1 MLRSIT
7 LPQNL
12 ASRHSRNGSDGWE
25 GVTLDSD
32 SLCTLCFM
40 RLQKK
45 TPNESTFGLFSSDF
59 ELKYMFVE
67 PYLRNASS
75 QYDQASITHLYK
87 IFCNVLLI
95 ILK

>member
-1 MLRSIT
+1 MH
-7 LPQNL
+7 
-12 ASRHSRNGSDGWE
+12 AVFYVVAKE
-25 GVTLDSD
+25 
-32 SLCTLCFM
+32 
-40 RLQKK
+40 

-59 ELKYMFVE
+59 ELRYIFVE
-67 PYLRNASS
+67 PYLRNTSS